1 MTPLEKLLAVNKKE
15 GTKAA
20 LEFYQSFTDEEK
32 ELCREQMAHIMEF
45 LTGTWKVFEED
56 IHRAA
61 WIIREWWNTIPEE
74 TRESFA
80 KKVDN
85 DYGPHEPV

>member
-1 MTPLEKLLAVNKKE
+1 MSQLEKLLAVNKKE
-15 GTKAA
+15 GSKAA

-32 ELCREQMAHIMEF
+32 ELCRAEIASVMEA
-45 LTGTWKVFEED
+45 LRDTWQVFQD
-56 IHRAA
+56 AILQAA
-61 WIIREWWNTIPEE
+61 GAITEWWNKIPAE